1 LFTPQ
6 VITSDPTSLRADIV
20 MRFAAWVMSYALT
33 CGPCIAA
40 EEDIFKN
47 RPAFSLGD
55 QPAIASAQCHEI
67 RKMSDGLPRYDGRID
82 FSSEGALTLVRSDGA
97 LWYLVMCSD
106 VRVMCVTYESNDMK
120 VGDTVVFRGGYK
132 RMDANH
138 VLLDPC
144 LANRP

>member
-1 LFTPQ
+1 MVTTS
-6 VITSDPTSLRADIV
+6 VARKRIITMAVCALICGQCV
-20 MRFAAWVMSYALT
+20 AA
-33 CGPCIAA
+33 G
-40 EEDIFKN
+40 EDMFRN

-55 QPAIASAQCHEI
+55 HPAIAPAQCHEI
-67 RKMSDGLPRYDGRID
+67 RKMSDGLPPFEGRID
-82 FSSEGALTLVRSDGA
+82 FSSEGALTLVKSDGV

-120 VGDTVVFRGGYK
+120 VGDRVIFKGGYS

-138 VLLDPC
+138 ALLDPC